1 MVKRSS
7 KAAVAVLAALVV
19 IAAGIFLYVRVSQSK
34 ASASDAPQYS
44 LVKVERGS
52 ISQTVTASGQMEPNT
67 ITTIRA
73 DSNMP
78 TRKLVAIYVKEGQ
91 RVRPGQALAAIDP
104 SGLDLELAAA
114 KANVASQQ
122 AKLDNLK
129 AQPAGLNKEN
139 ADADLAQART
149 TLESAQD
156 TYANTKVLA
165 DKGLVAK
172 NQLDDASRQL
182 EVAKLR
188 YSAAQSTWQNAVAQV
203 TDDVVKG
210 QEAALAQARA
220 TELQDRLIYDSA
232 TIRSPVA
239 GVVAEIPVNLGDLV
253 SPTTSIMTVVDP
265 DPMLLEAMVNE
276 DDMANIKPGLSASVS
291 PSSMPDLTL
300 KGRVSEIDMHAQI
313 QSNVSV
319 FQTSIEVPNPDGKLL
334 WGMNADAEITVFN
347 LDKVLVLP
355 SNAIRT
361 SGSSSQVYIIDGGK
375 MVSWDVQTGASDGTR
390 TQILAGLDEGDEV
403 AIPQRKTT
411 TSAPQQGPGG
421 LPNINQVFRG
431 LR

>member
-1 MVKRSS
+1 MKRSTRI
-7 KAAVAVLAALVV
+7 ALAALAVV
-19 IAAGIFLYVRVSQSK
+19 VVAAAGVYLSARMSRR
-34 ASASDAPQYS
+34 SASDPAAPQYT
-44 LVKVERGS
+44 LVKVERGT
-52 ISQTVTASGQMEPNT
+52 ISQTVTASGQLQPNT

-73 DSNMP
+73 DSSMP
-78 TRKLVAIYVKEGQ
+78 TRKLVAIYVNEGD
-91 RVRPGQALAAIDP
+91 RVRPGQALAAIDA
-104 SGLDLELAAA
+104 SGLDLDLAAA

-129 AQPAGLNKEN
+129 AQPASLNREN

-149 TLESAQD
+149 TLEAAQD
-156 TYANTKVLA
+156 DYANTKVLA

-172 NQLDDASRQL
+172 SQLDDASRQL

-203 TDDVVKG
+203 TDDVIKG

-220 TELQDRLIYDSA
+220 TELQDRLIFDSA

-253 SPTTSIMTVVDP
+253 SPSTSIMTVVDP
-265 DPMLLEAMVNE
+265 DPMILEAMVNE
-276 DDMANIKPGLSASVS
+276 DDMADIKPGLFASVS

-319 FQTSIEVPNPDGKLL
+319 FQTSIEVPNRDGKLL
-334 WGMNADAEITVFN
+334 WGMNADAEITVLN
-347 LDKVLVLP
+347 LENVLVLP

-361 SGSSSQVYIIDGGK
+361 SGSSSQVYVIDGGK

-390 TQILAGLDEGDEV
+390 TQIVAGLDEGDEV

-411 TSAPQQGPGG
+411 TAPQGPGG
-421 LPNINQVFRG
+421 APNINQVFRG
-431 LR
+431 FR